1 MNKVHSQ
8 YNIPQYSEF
17 RGSTEMLWTVILQD
31 FTYIYLLL
39 LFTSKIYIDL

>member
-17 RGSTEMLWTVILQD
+17 RDIVEIPRFARGNYEL
-31 FTYIYLLL
+31 Y
-39 LFTSKIYIDL
+39 